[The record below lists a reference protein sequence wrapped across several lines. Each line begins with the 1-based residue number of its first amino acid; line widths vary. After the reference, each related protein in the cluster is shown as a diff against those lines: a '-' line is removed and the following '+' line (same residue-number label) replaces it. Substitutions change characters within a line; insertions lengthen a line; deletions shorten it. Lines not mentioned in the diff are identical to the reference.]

1 MCGLRLSLV
10 NWSVDLRDRELGLVR
25 QFGNSSSHTHLL
37 TSHVELTMEQI
48 ISRILNQYDYKKE
61 SFIICR

>member
-25 QFGNSSSHTHLL
+25 QIGNSSSHTLLL
-37 TSHVELTMEQI
+37 TSNVELTMKQI
-48 ISRILNQYDYKKE
+48 ISRIFNHYDYTKE